1 MERKSSKRSN
11 SWDSNQIYQNLIK
24 SQDSSQV
31 TIAAK
36 VFRKRWNCFFSRSDK
51 SKNKANG
58 GVFHFFEKKDILHV
72 LVASLIMC
80 ISAVGIP
87 AQSIVYGIVMKR
99 LSVYLKGEQ
108 TDEDFLSRCKI
119 MCGCIIL
126 IGGARLFL
134 ESMGVFSWM
143 TFGEVQAERARNK
156 VYQVISTSPL
166 QWFEETEDL
175 AGKYSQTNRC
185 IEEFRNGASEY
196 LGLTI
201 QASCA
206 IVLLF
211 VVAMVH
217 SWSLTLVILGGS
229 PIVVLVSCYF
239 GRTTNRWAQE
249 ENYYSSLSSNIL
261 DWCFF
266 NGSTVRIFNGKYNE
280 IVKFNKLMDGS
291 AKRFYKLSN
300 AISAN
305 IGFIRSMCL
314 LAFVQGIWF
323 GSFLVTKDNSAI
335 NRVITCFSACL
346 LMLSQVMQLSIMIS
360 QFSKANA
367 AVRRIIEFIEN
378 IYVLPKFM
386 GTGIYLEKC
395 EGKIEFRNVTFRY
408 PTRPNVILKDFNF
421 CSVPNR
427 INYIIG
433 ESGSGKSTICTLLLR
448 LYDFEY
454 GLIKID
460 GSSILNVSEK
470 WLFDN
475 ITVAQQNPVIIED
488 TFRNNLA
495 FAIRHK
501 YTSLDDVPVD
511 LIRESASFAMLDDL
525 ISELPNGL
533 DTDLSHYNLSGG
545 QRQRLEIARARLRD
559 TLLLIFDETFTGLDT
574 RNKNILISRIKRWR
588 RNKSTLI
595 ITHDLK
601 YIEPCDY
608 VIQVGQGKVIYQG
621 DFEDFGE
628 SSGLSFKENSLDY
641 KDSQSK
647 IVNEKFDVL
656 PDSRCSATGLKE
668 KEEDTENPVKLLSI
682 REVIKFCMHTSKCRL
697 LIILGLLVSLLCGIV
712 SPIFSFFFSK
722 ILGLLISVS
731 LGENKKSDLVKW
743 SCVVIGISCI
753 DGLAS
758 YVSVFVL
765 SVSSEKWVLF
775 LRKESL
781 RRILNQ
787 DMSYFSKSMGPAELT
802 ALLINDTRDLRNL
815 ISEFV
820 PAVVRFLSIILVG
833 IVWSL
838 IIGWKVA
845 LVGIGFV
852 ILILLVTHFYSILLR
867 YSENKYKEKV
877 ASWEEN
883 CHEYMRNIKAM
894 KLWTLEKHFEAK
906 QKKNSIEV
914 QKSGY
919 LRAAFTGIGV
929 GISAFLTPTAIAT
942 ILYYGMYLI
951 TVGEYTYSS
960 FLQTVTI
967 FSFSMTNALIVFI
980 CLPRVARAQR
990 AATYLVDLLSL
1001 PPSSTETGGFYSG
1014 LEVNDQAIISF
1025 EKVNFKYME
1034 SQPYLVLKNLSFR
1047 ISQGENV
1054 AITGESG
1061 SGKSTIANLLL
1072 RLFDVSKN
1080 SIRFAGRDLNDV
1092 DIDWLRENISLV
1104 CQYNSFFE
1112 GTIYENLTY
1121 GVNPRQFVAPKVEY
1135 YLKCVNMYSFVSSL
1149 PEGMHTYIRGGQN
1162 MLFSA
1167 GQLQRLAIVRALL
1180 RYPKVLILDECT
1192 ANLDSQN
1199 VSILL
1204 EFLEKHLF
1212 ESNMTLIFL
1221 THDSRITNMVDRVIV
1236 LEKPPRQ

>member
-1 MERKSSKRSN
+1 MERKSHKRSS
-11 SWDSNQIYQNLIK
+11 SWDSSQIYEKLIG
-24 SQDSSQV
+24 SQDSSQIS
-31 TIAAK
+31 IAK
-36 VFRKRWNCFFSRSDK
+36 NVVRQRWNWLFSRRDK
-51 SKNKANG
+51 PKDKING
-58 GVFHFFEKKDILHV
+58 GVFHFFEKRDILHV

-87 AQSIVYGIVMKR
+87 AQSIVYGIVIKR
-99 LSVYLKGEQ
+99 LSVYLKEEE
-108 TDEDFLSRCKI
+108 TDKDFLSGCKI
-119 MCGCIIL
+119 MCGSIIV
-126 IGGARLFL
+126 IGGGRLFL
-134 ESMGVFSWM
+134 ESMGVFFWM

-156 VYQVISTSPL
+156 VYQVISSSPL
-166 QWFEETEDL
+166 QWFEETEDM
-175 AGKYSQTNRC
+175 AGKYAQTNRC

-201 QASCA
+201 QASFA

-211 VVAMVH
+211 VVAIVH
-217 SWSLTLVILGGS
+217 SWSLTLIILCGS
-229 PIVVLVSCYF
+229 PVVVLGSWYF
-239 GRTTNRWAQE
+239 GRATNKWAQE

-266 NGSTVRIFNGKYNE
+266 NGPTVRVFNGKYNE
-280 IVKFNKLMDGS
+280 IVRFNKVMNGS
-291 AKRFYKLSN
+291 ARRFYKLSN

-323 GSFLVTKDNSAI
+323 GSFLVMKDNSSI
-335 NRVITCFSACL
+335 NRVITCFTSCL
-346 LMLSQVMQLSIMIS
+346 LMLSQVMQLSVMIS

-367 AVRRIIEFIEN
+367 AVRRIIEFIDN
-378 IYVLPKFM
+378 NYVLPKYM
-386 GTGIYLEKC
+386 GTGIYLENC
-395 EGKIEFRNVTFRY
+395 EGKIEIRNVTFRY
-408 PTRPNVILKDFNF
+408 PTRPNVILKDFTF

-433 ESGSGKSTICTLLLR
+433 ESGCGKSTICVLLLR

-475 ITVAQQNPVIIED
+475 ITIAQQNPIIIED

-495 FAIRHK
+495 FAVRHN

-525 ISELPNGL
+525 IAELPDGL

-559 TLLLIFDETFTGLDT
+559 TRILIFDETFTGLDT
-574 RNKNILISRIKRWR
+574 RNKNILISRIKKWR
-588 RNKSTLI
+588 EDKSTLI
-595 ITHDLK
+595 ITHDLS
-601 YIEPCDY
+601 YIEPYDY
-608 VIQVGQGKVIYQG
+608 VIQVGQGKVIQQG
-621 DFEDFGE
+621 NFQDFQE
-628 SSGLSFKENSLDY
+628 SSGIVFKEKKGVDY
-641 KDSQSK
+641 KTSQSK
-647 IVNEKFDVL
+647 IGLEKFDL
-656 PDSRCSATGLKE
+656 HPASNGSPTGLKE
-668 KEEDTENPVKLLSI
+668 KEETLNSVKLLSI
-682 REVIKFCMHTSKCRL
+682 RQVLNFCMHTSKCRL
-697 LIILGLLVSLLCGIV
+697 LIILGVMVSLLCGTV

-743 SCVVIGISCI
+743 SCVVIGIACI

-758 YVSVFVL
+758 YVSVFIL
-765 SVSSEKWVLF
+765 SVSSEKWILS

-787 DMSYFSKSMGPAELT
+787 DMSYFSKFMGPAELT
-802 ALLINDTRDLRNL
+802 ALLINDTRDLRTL

-820 PAVVRFLSIILVG
+820 PAIVRFLSIILVG
-833 IVWSL
+833 IIWSL

-845 LVGIGFV
+845 LVGVGFV
-852 ILILLVTHFYSILLR
+852 ILILLVTHFYSIILR
-867 YSENKYKEKV
+867 YSENKYKEKIV
-877 ASWEEN
+877 NWEES

-894 KLWTLEKHFEAK
+894 KMWSLEKHFEAK

-914 QKSGY
+914 LKSGY
-919 LRAAFTGIGV
+919 LRAASTGIGV

-951 TVGEYTYSS
+951 TIGEYTYSS

-980 CLPRVARAQR
+980 CLPRMARGQR
-990 AATYLVDLLSL
+990 AASHLVDLVNL
-1001 PPSSTETGGFYSG
+1001 PPSTTETGGSCSEFE
-1014 LEVNDQAIISF
+1014 LNDQAIVSF
-1025 EKVNFKYME
+1025 EKVNFKYMVT
-1034 SQPYLVLKNLSFR
+1034 QPYLVLRNLSFR
-1047 ISQGENV
+1047 ISQGENI
-1054 AITGESG
+1054 AIVGESG
-1061 SGKSTIANLLL
+1061 SGKSTIASLLL
-1072 RLFDVSKN
+1072 RLYGVSDN

-1092 DIDWLRENISLV
+1092 DIDLLRENISLV

-1162 MLFSA
+1162 LLFSA

-1180 RYPKVLILDECT
+1180 RDPKVLILDECT

-1199 VSILL
+1199 VSILI
-1204 EFLEKHLF
+1204 EYFEKHLF
-1212 ESNMTLIFL
+1212 ETNMTLIFL
-1221 THDSRITNMVDRVIV
+1221 THDFRIINMVDRVIA
-1236 LEKPPRQ
+1236 LEKPSKH